1 MKTIR
6 KRSPLPFLGAG
17 IVFFLYGLRNPM
29 SRFGEYLLAT
39 VLAFVTYWIC
49 RFIWKDRLIK
59 QELPPKTGDEQCD
72 SLILEAR
79 KSLEA
84 IRAANEAIADPALS
98 GTIDSIEDS
107 TRVILNRL
115 EEKPDLQPQ
124 LRTFLRYYL
133 PTTRKIL
140 DARALLEPGDRESA
154 NARQTRDRT
163 ERMLQQINTAF
174 GKQVEALEKHRYL
187 DIQVEMDVLEGMLK
201 SEGIT
206 TVKGADR

>member
-29 SRFGEYLLAT
+29 SRFGEYLLAA
-39 VLAFVTYWIC
+39 VLAFLTYWIC
-49 RFIWKDRLIK
+49 RMIWKDRLVK
-59 QELPPKTGDEQCD
+59 QELPPQTGDVQCD
-72 SLILEAR
+72 TLILDAR

-84 IRAANEAIADPALS
+84 IRAANDAIADPALS
-98 GTIDSIEDS
+98 GTIDAIESS

-133 PTTRKIL
+133 PTTCKIL
-140 DARALLEPGDRESA
+140 DARALLEPGDKETSSA
-154 NARQTRDRT
+154 KQTRART
-163 ERMLQQINTAF
+163 ERMLLQINTAF
-174 GKQVEALEKHRYL
+174 GKQVDALEKHRYL

-206 TVKGADR
+206 ITKGAEQ

>member
-29 SRFGEYLLAT
+29 SRFGEYLLAA
-39 VLAFVTYWIC
+39 VLAFLAYWIC
-49 RFIWKDRLIK
+49 RMIWKDRLIK
-59 QELPPKTGDEQCD
+59 QELPPQTGDVQCD
-72 SLILEAR
+72 SLIVEAR
-79 KSLEA
+79 KSLEV
-84 IRAANEAIADPALS
+84 IQAANDAIADPILS
-98 GTIDSIEDS
+98 RTIESIEGS
-107 TRVILNRL
+107 ARVILNRL
-115 EEKPDLQPQ
+115 EEKPDLHAQ

-133 PTTRKIL
+133 PTTCKIL

-154 NARQTRDRT
+154 NAKQTRDRT

-187 DIQVEMDVLEGMLK
+187 NIQVEMDVLEGMLK

-206 TVKGADR
+206 STKGAES